1 MNSVET
7 KVRNLLERY
16 YRGKTTI
23 AEEEYLKDYFTNS
36 LIPLDL
42 MADREVFVALGYSSS
57 VEFTHGL
64 EKELLYTI
72 EKAQNQQVK
81 QSKGKIIRMIT
92 TWAAAASVVIII
104 GLSWFFTQ
112 DSPEVMFADTFDDP
126 YLAMQETQRVLALV
140 GAKISMAKDEMKPLQ
155 KLTLPAEALGS
166 VGELSKNMRHLE
178 KINAL
183 DKPKEMPFI
192 KHIFDNQQETNN
204 YYN

>member
-1 MNSVET
+1 MNSIET
-7 KVRNLLERY
+7 KARYLLDRY
-16 YRGKTTI
+16 YRGETTI
-23 AEEEYLKDYFTNS
+23 AEEEYLKEYFTNCD
-36 LIPLDL
+36 IPDDL
-42 MADREVFVALGYSSS
+42 QADREVFVALGYTS

-64 EKELLYTI
+64 EKELLYAI
-72 EKAQNQQVK
+72 EKAQNEQKK
-81 QSKGKIIRMIT
+81 QTKGRIVRLVS

-112 DSPEVMFADTFDDP
+112 DSSEVMFADTFDDP

-140 GAKISMAKDEMKPLQ
+140 GAKISMAKDEIKPLQ
-155 KLTLPAEALGS
+155 KLSLPAEALGS

-178 KINAL
+178 KINAM

-204 YYN
+204 